1 MKNIHRIAKTIRF
14 VLILTLLGSPITF
27 IQAQDTTRTC
37 SSDFEFSVSFGPS
50 APLTLAGTL
59 TMNIEESGA
68 FAGTL
73 AGFEGPLVVAGKA
86 SLPDSLPVIGQ
97 VNGHAINMLI
107 DISDEQTIF
116 GSGAAEADLSSCN
129 GEMLGLMGGP
139 AAGPQVGDVGD
150 WLTRCRKFKDP
161 DKGCD

>member
-1 MKNIHRIAKTIRF
+1 MKTIRNLSIRF
-14 VLILTLLGSPITF
+14 VLVLVSVGLFSF
-27 IQAQDTTRTC
+27 MQAQNTHTC

-68 FAGTL
+68 FTGTL
-73 AGFEGPLVVAGKA
+73 AGFEGPLVVDGSA

-97 VNGHAINMLI
+97 ANGHAISMLI
-107 DISDEQTIF
+107 TISDEQTIF

-129 GEMLGLMGGP
+129 GKMLGVMGGP